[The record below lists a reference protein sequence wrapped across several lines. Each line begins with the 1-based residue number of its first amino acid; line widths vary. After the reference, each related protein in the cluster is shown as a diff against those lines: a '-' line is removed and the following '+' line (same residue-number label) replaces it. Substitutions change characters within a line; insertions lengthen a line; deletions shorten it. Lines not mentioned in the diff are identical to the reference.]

1 MGLLTRTLSFM
12 EDSMQRIISL
22 ALIAALLGSGCA
34 LRRGTPAA
42 FSTAHA
48 PAGATRQ
55 AADSR
60 DVEDRRKYVEQL
72 PAGTMVRIDLADGT
86 HLTGTLMGVEHD
98 VVIVQPKTRLP
109 VASRRIPLQS
119 IVSLTTESGNFN
131 VGKALAIGA
140 GAGAASFFV
149 LFTIAMTLLD
159 D

>member
-1 MGLLTRTLSFM
+1 M
-12 EDSMQRIISL
+12 EDNMQRIISL
-22 ALIAALLGSGCA
+22 ALIAALLGAGCA
-34 LRRGTPAA
+34 QRRTTPAM
-42 FSTAHA
+42 SSIAHA

-55 AADSR
+55 AADPR
-60 DVEDRRKYVEQL
+60 DVEDRRRYVEQL
-72 PAGTMVRIDLADGT
+72 PAGTTVRIDLADGT
-86 HLTGTLMGVEHD
+86 HLTGTLIGVEHD

-109 VASRRIPLQS
+109 VASRRFPLQS
-119 IVSLTTESGNFN
+119 IVSLTTESRNFN